1 MQHSQ
6 RGPNFPQT
14 RVSSEKSV
22 RRGYSQPREGPHR
35 PKGPCPPRGAPLPPP
50 ELAGRGHRPVG
61 LRFSKRTASSGRGGV
76 GCAGQRGPGTRAR
89 TERGTHHFLVGSL
102 RSRARGARGPP
113 GRWRRRRQPGS
124 GGRGDEPAREST
136 GSHIPGRAVRPGR
149 RSGPGRARTP
159 PTAPSPAPRG
169 GAGRSPALPAGAG
182 SHRPEA
188 GAVRGRSGTRP
199 SPPWGECLGRPRLRP
214 TPGHP
219 SLHFP
224 GPGGTR
230 GKFRSRWWGSVP
242 HVRLSLSLGACRVS
256 QPWVVERGATSPIR
270 DGQV

>member
-1 MQHSQ
+1 M
-6 RGPNFPQT
+6 
-14 RVSSEKSV
+14 RV
-22 RRGYSQPREGPHR
+22 PHR
-35 PKGPCPPRGAPLPPP
+35 SWDPCPPWGAPLPPP

-61 LRFSKRTASSGRGGV
+61 LQFSKRTASSERDGV
-76 GCAGQRGPGTRAR
+76 GWAGQRGPGTRAR
-89 TERGTHHFLVGSL
+89 RERGTYHFLVGSL

-149 RSGPGRARTP
+149 RSGPGPRAH
-159 PTAPSPAPRG
+159 A
-169 GAGRSPALPAGAG
+169 
-182 SHRPEA
+182 SHRPLPGPSGRCWLQPRPA
-188 GAVRGRSGTRP
+188 RGRRIAPARSWGGTGAERGPPAHRLPGESAWGARAFGLPPGRP
-199 SPPWGECLGRPRLRP
+199 SHL
-214 TPGHP
+214 
-219 SLHFP
+219 FP

-230 GKFRSRWWGSVP
+230 GKFGSQWWGSASYARP
-242 HVRLSLSLGACRVS
+242 SPSLGACRVS